1 MQKRLLIVDDENSIR
16 RVLQALLSREGYE
29 VDVAIDGA
37 QAIARLGERQ
47 YNAVV
52 TDLKMPN
59 IGGLELLSWVR
70 SNDPGL
76 PVIIIT
82 AHGTV
87 DTAVEALK
95 LGAADYVTKPFDQD
109 ELKVIIAKALRAEE
123 LAGQEWTV
131 EEGRF
136 DIIGVVPSMQR
147 IFDLIEKVARS
158 PTTVLITG
166 ESGTGKELVARA
178 LHAQSDRAGGPFIAV
193 NCGAVPEHLFESELF
208 GHEVGAFTGAV
219 SARQGRF
226 ELADGGTL
234 FLDEVGELPLDLQVK
249 LLRVLQEQRF
259 ERVGGMK
266 SVDVD
271 VRVVAAT
278 NRDLKAMVASG
289 DYRQDLYY
297 RLNVIPIHIPP
308 LRERAEDVP
317 LLADH
322 FLRRFNERL
331 GRAIT
336 GMTDEALGA
345 LARAPWPGNIRELE
359 NLMERAVLLAE
370 GTVIDAADLHGIGDM
385 HGAGP
390 GDPLA
395 AVALSAAAD
404 EHLDELDLKQYVRV
418 HTVKLERARILKA
431 LESVDFNVTRA
442 ARKLG
447 ISRKSLQTKMK
458 DYGLREDPRAG
469 RS

>member
-16 RVLQALLSREGYE
+16 RVLQALLTREGYA

-47 YNAVV
+47 YHAVV

-70 SNDPGL
+70 ANDPGL

-109 ELKVIIAKALRAEE
+109 ELKHIISKALRAEE
-123 LAGQEWTV
+123 LASQEWTP

-136 DIIGVVPSMQR
+136 DIIGVVPSMRR

-178 LHAQSDRAGGPFIAV
+178 LHAQSNRAGGPFIAV

-208 GHEVGAFTGAV
+208 GHEKGAFTGAV

-226 ELADGGTL
+226 ELADNGTL

-266 SVDVD
+266 SVSVD

-278 NRDLKAMVASG
+278 NRNLKAMVADG
-289 DYRQDLYY
+289 TYRQDLYY

-331 GRAIT
+331 DRAIT
-336 GMTDEALGA
+336 GMTDAALVTLGGWS
-345 LARAPWPGNIRELE
+345 WPGNIRELE

-370 GTVIDAADLHGIGDM
+370 GDIIDAGDLHGIGDM
-385 HGAGP
+385 DAP
-390 GDPLA
+390 DAPLA
-395 AVALSAAAD
+395 GLDAD
-404 EHLDELDLKQYVRV
+404 PDETLEDLDLKQYVRV
-418 HTVKLERARILKA
+418 HTAKLERARILKA